1 MAKEMGESVGRG
13 QILQRPLSDDEAAAK
28 GIFLKSAPFLTRFHE
43 TPF

>member
-13 QILQRPLSDDEAAAK
+13 QILQRPVSDDEAASK
-28 GIFLKSAPFLTRFHE
+28 WIFLKSASFFTLFHE